1 MMPLFKHLW
10 VVMCIC
16 VPNFRIIPEKEF
28 ILLTPIVGILEIKKS
43 AVRSMSSENVRNKN
57 GCVVSSTGKV
67 DLSFGFNDT
76 I

>member
-10 VVMCIC
+10 IAKELLLC

-28 ILLTPIVGILEIKKS
+28 VLLT
-43 AVRSMSSENVRNKN
+43 AMRSRSFENVRNKN
-57 GCVVSSTGKV
+57 GSVVSSTGKV

-76 I
+76 IQPLLF

>member
-1 MMPLFKHLW
+1 M
-10 VVMCIC
+10 
-16 VPNFRIIPEKEF
+16 PNFRIIPEKEF
-28 ILLTPIVGILEIKKS
+28 VLFPKLEYLKS
-43 AVRSMSSENVRNKN
+43 AVRSRSSENVRIIN

>member
-1 MMPLFKHLW
+1 MPY
-10 VVMCIC
+10 
-16 VPNFRIIPEKEF
+16 FRITPEKEF
-28 ILLTPIVGILEIKKS
+28 VLLTLKVGILEKC
-43 AVRSMSSENVRNKN
+43 VRSKSFENVINEN